1 VSRKQDLFGGLFL
14 SPNDYFKE
22 VVGSALQQ
30 RNMRTFP
37 MAEAYLVQLLGQYV
51 NSDNFFEDQEGRK
64 SNPMLAEMFLKA
76 QSTQTMTVKIEMLKR
91 LGDVSLYVSGLFGDS
106 LNRKIVDIDYY
117 ADMGGQAYGS
127 LAETIKE
134 DTFRKV
140 FSEYSARFLE
150 FVDVLTLISQKV
162 FLQNNESLLRLYDRY
177 LKTGSELA
185 RETLLEKG
193 IISVPYD
200 KEKKKFQQ

>member
-1 VSRKQDLFGGLFL
+1 MSKNNSLFV
-14 SPNDYFKE
+14 SPNDYFRE
-22 VVGSALQQ
+22 VVEHAFQQ
-30 RNMRTFP
+30 RNMKTFP

-51 NSDNFFEDQEGRK
+51 NSDNLFEAQEGK
-64 SNPMLAEMFLKA
+64 KVNPMLAEMFLKA
-76 QSTQTMTVKIEMLKR
+76 QTTQTIVRIEMLKR

-140 FSEYSARFLE
+140 YSEYSERFLE

-193 IISVPYD
+193 IISVPFE